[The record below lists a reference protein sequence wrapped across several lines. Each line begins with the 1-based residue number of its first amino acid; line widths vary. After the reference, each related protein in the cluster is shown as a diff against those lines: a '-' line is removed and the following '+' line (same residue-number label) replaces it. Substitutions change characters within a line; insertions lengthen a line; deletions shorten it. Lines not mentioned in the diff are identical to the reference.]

1 MSVSLL
7 VCGGN
12 AEQVANPV
20 LMRLSRN
27 DRVRRV
33 TTALPVTRA
42 VVNRFVAGAG
52 EADAVR
58 VSRELVGQGLAVT
71 IDRLGEDVVDREQ
84 ADASAA
90 AYVGLLSTLR
100 RADLVPAVEVSL
112 KLSAM
117 GQSLGADGPKISLDN
132 ARAVCQAAAEAGTTV
147 SVDMEDHTTVDATL
161 EVVRELRTEFPWVA
175 AVVQAALKRTE
186 GDLASLT
193 GASSRV
199 RLVKGAYAEPA
210 SVAYAEKEEVDSSYD
225 RCLRLLMRGQGYP
238 QVATHD
244 LTMIATAERLVL
256 ESERAADSYEFQ
268 VLYGIRGQEQQRL
281 HAAGHTVRIYVPFGD
296 DWYGYFMRRL
306 AERPANIGFFARALV
321 SR

>member
-1 MSVSLL
+1 M
-7 VCGGN
+7 
-12 AEQVANPV
+12 ANQV

-27 DRVRRV
+27 DRVRRL

-42 VVNRFVAGAG
+42 VVNRFVAGTS

-58 VSRELVGQGLAVT
+58 VTHELVGQGLAVT
-71 IDRLGEDVVDREQ
+71 IDRLGEDVTDRRQ
-84 ADASAA
+84 ADATAS
-90 AYVGLLSTLR
+90 AYVELLSTLR
-100 RADLVPAVEVSL
+100 RADLVPAAEVSL

-117 GQSLGADGPKISLDN
+117 GQSLGPDGPKISLDN
-132 ARAVCQAAAEAGTTV
+132 ARSVCRAAAEAGTTV

-161 EVVRELRTEFPWVA
+161 DAVRELRADFPWVA
-175 AVVQAALKRTE
+175 AVVQAALRRTE

-193 GASSRV
+193 GAGSRV

-210 SVAYAEKEEVDSSYD
+210 SVAYSEKSEVTNSYA
-225 RCLRLLMRGQGYP
+225 RCLRLLMQGQGRP

-244 LTMIATAERLVL
+244 LAMIVTAERLAR
-256 ESERAADSYEFQ
+256 ENKRAAGSYEFQ
-268 VLYGIRGQEQQRL
+268 LLYGIRPQEQRRL
-281 HAAGHTVRIYVPFGD
+281 RTAGHAVRIYIPYGD
-296 DWYGYFMRRL
+296 DWYGYFVRRL